1 MKESFDLSLNADIN
15 EIPGVSAAL
24 EEVMQVH
31 SFSAEEILDTQ
42 LAVEEAMTNIISHG
56 YEGRAG
62 TVRISGHAVSGKIEI
77 RIEDSA
83 PPFNPLLV
91 PDPDCSSAI
100 RDRSIGGLGIFLIRR
115 VMDEVTYRHEQGKNI
130 LTLIKRKS

>member
-56 YEGRAG
+56 
-62 TVRISGHAVSGKIEI
+62 
-77 RIEDSA
+77 
-83 PPFNPLLV
+83 
-91 PDPDCSSAI
+91 
-100 RDRSIGGLGIFLIRR
+100 
-115 VMDEVTYRHEQGKNI
+115 
-130 LTLIKRKS
+130 